1 MAGSIDRAAGCLSD
15 DRSAATVDEDD
26 RVSLCAIRCS
36 GERGG
41 HSELQATPRDAAA
54 VEREDLIDWEKA
66 GPKGRAAWAAR
77 AMVAQQILSMKLTG
91 FRSAPYDA
99 AENGERL

>member
-1 MAGSIDRAAGCLSD
+1 MKMTGF
-15 DRSAATVDEDD
+15 RSAPYDVAENAEDTLNC
-26 RVSLCAIRCS
+26 RRRHAMLLLSNEKCRLIE
-36 GERGG
+36 ERPGQWTA
-41 HSELQATPRDAAA
+41 LP
-54 VEREDLIDWEKA
+54 
-66 GPKGRAAWAAR
+66 WAAR